1 MAEGRVLLLQQNV
14 SGEHLTFGHKQ
25 FVDEMFTVD
34 SIAQTL
40 ESAGVVSGVDV
51 FKVGACHRCVP
62 VPVCSLIF
70 TALNACCWLVGM

>member
-25 FVDEMFTVD
+25 LFDVSFAVD

-62 VPVCSLIF
+62 VLVCSLIF
-70 TALNACCWLVGM
+70 TASNACCWIVGM